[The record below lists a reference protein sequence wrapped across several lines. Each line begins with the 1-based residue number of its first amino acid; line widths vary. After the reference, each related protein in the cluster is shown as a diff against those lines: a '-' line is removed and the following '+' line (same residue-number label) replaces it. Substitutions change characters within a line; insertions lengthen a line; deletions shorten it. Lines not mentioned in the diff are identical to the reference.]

1 MRIKSCLSAF
11 HSGLV
16 MRFLLWLCGLLAISS
31 GMPEYDDVVDQI
43 CGSHPLKTIVKK
55 IETAREYQ

>member
-1 MRIKSCLSAF
+1 
-11 HSGLV
+11 